1 MIKKLNYIS
10 LFSSAGIGCYGF
22 KQNNFECIATCE
34 LLEKRLEIQ
43 KFNNKCKYDSGYILG
58 DITEKEIYNK
68 IIREIKKWNKENK
81 LDVIIATPPCQGM
94 SVANQKKKIEINR
107 NSLVVKAIEIVKN
120 ILPKI
125 FIFENVPTFLKT
137 ICTGLD
143 KKNKEI
149 SKEIDLVLS
158 PVYKIL
164 SKVINFKNYGS
175 NSSRTRTLVIGVRK
189 DCLDQITPFE
199 IFPNFEEEKLLKDV
213 LTEFKS
219 LKNMGEIDE
228 NNILHNFKSYEKRM
242 KPWISSLKE
251 GESAFDNK
259 KRSNIPHKIVNG
271 QIVYYKRGF
280 GDKYKR
286 QCWNKVAPCIHTL
299 NGCLA
304 SQNTIHPTD
313 DRVFSIAELMKL
325 MTIPHEFKWDIN
337 DINELNKLPEKN
349 KKEWIKRKDNI
360 IRSCIGEAVPTKI
373 FFKIANN
380 IKNIL
385 IDKKDLYSFSSKFE
399 KSNERKKEDAAYFT
413 TRINLSYI
421 YDILPEFKQNEINIL
436 EPSVGIGNFLIPIFK
451 KYENIKKVN
460 LTVVDI
466 NDKAI
471 KNLKKILKN
480 IVPKN
485 INIKYVNS
493 DFLTY
498 NLDKKFDLILGN
510 PPFKELKTSR
520 EFSNTFELFWKKSLQ
535 ISKNIILITP
545 KYILSSPKHEAFRN
559 EMEKYN
565 ITNIID
571 FGELGFK
578 DVKIETIA
586 ISIEHNNKSEFIKVF
601 SINKNLILQQNKNYI
616 FSKDIPYW
624 IIYRDKNFDDLY
636 FKMEKDI
643 FNIKKNY
650 ELSNSI
656 METEKGINKIWVI
669 KSKNID
675 IYKPN
680 ELNNIKNYDRY
691 VKKEIALSTNFYKY
705 LKDCKKDLYLIPTL
719 TYYPRVIKMPKNIL
733 VNGSVLVAELKKPHI
748 VIKDSDLSFF
758 YTREFRDF
766 YSKAFNYSTRT
777 LNIDSNTI
785 KFFGVLR

>member
-349 KKEWIKRKDNI
+349 KKEWIKRKDNT

-650 ELSNSI
+650 ELSNSV